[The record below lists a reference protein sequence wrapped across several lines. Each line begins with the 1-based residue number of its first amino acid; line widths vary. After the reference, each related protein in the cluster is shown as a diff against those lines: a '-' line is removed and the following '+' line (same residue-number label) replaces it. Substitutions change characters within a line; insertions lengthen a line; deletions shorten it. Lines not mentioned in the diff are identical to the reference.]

1 MGLRAYFQK
10 RKARK
15 KEIHADEQYLD
26 ALEMIKE
33 SMEAYLELLAKAKQ
47 EGHDKEAARLEAKLN
62 SNFEYFNRS
71 WNGELKITHTIVST
85 CNLGPN
91 NKMLKLE

>member
-1 MGLRAYFQK
+1 MGLKAYFQK

-15 KEIHADEQYLD
+15 KEAHADEQYLD
-26 ALEMIKE
+26 ALEIIKE

-47 EGHDKEAARLEAKLN
+47 KGHKDVAARLEAKLN
-62 SNFEYFNRS
+62 SNFEYYNKS
-71 WNGELKITHTIVST
+71 WNGDIKIVHTIVSN

-91 NKMLKLE
+91 EQTLKIG